1 MCIRDSSWRHNVM
14 STHDMRRGVMPP
26 DEEGNPLT
34 RPEMEEADL
43 SPEPRAPTSEL
54 PPIDVKLAR
63 YPCCIVWTP
72 LPLITFLCPV
82 IGHIGICDAAGH
94 IYDFGGGVHVDQFMF
109 GDVARYIQL
118 DPAMCKN
125 SGWDAGVRKGNE
137 DYAHRCHNLCCDN
150 CHSHVATC
158 LDHMAFRGFR
168 RWNMVILAFW
178 VFFAGRFTSTGM
190 ALYTLLPFSLLVLL
204 WAALSGH
211 IL

>member
-118 DPAMCKN
+118 DPAM
-125 SGWDAGVRKGNE
+125 VRDG
-137 DYAHRCHNLCCDN
+137 LCCHRAESRQCIQPASVMIQISQ
-150 CHSHVATC
+150 CHDLSLIHISEPTRLLSISYAVFCLKKKKKTTHTDAISLSHVTA
-158 LDHMAFRGFR
+158 
-168 RWNMVILAFW
+168 
-178 VFFAGRFTSTGM
+178 
-190 ALYTLLPFSLLVLL
+190 
-204 WAALSGH
+204 
-211 IL
+211 